1 MPRRDQPKVEFIKS
15 LLREKAITL
24 EVYQRLSHERTL
36 EVVEAIL
43 AAETK
48 IPEDTLARARA
59 SAFGLPYEDLLGR
72 KVTLAVLKVIPLE
85 FAEHYRLIAYA
96 LEENVLSVA
105 LLYGADLKAQ
115 EAVEFLAREKGY
127 KIKYVLTT
135 PTAYQSILKQYGSLG
150 KEVKDALDIAAG
162 KFDATTKEED
172 EGMEEV
178 VKEAPV
184 SKMVSVI
191 LKHAVEAR
199 ASDIHI
205 EPVFNET
212 HIRYRIDG
220 RLHTSLVLP
229 KYIHTAIVSRI
240 KVLSNLKIDE
250 TRLPQDG
257 RIRLEIEGREIDF
270 RVSTLPLYSYEKV
283 VMRILDTAEGV
294 PTLEGLGFDGKN
306 LVAMKDNIDKPHGMF
321 LVTGPTGSGKS
332 TTLYAVLNILNA
344 EGVNIVT
351 LEDPVEYYLKG
362 VNQSQVKPD
371 IGYTFATGL
380 RSILRQDPDIVM
392 VGEIRDSETA
402 ELAIHAA
409 LTGHIVLSTLHT
421 NDALGAVPRLIDM
434 KIEPFLIASTLNIV
448 VAQRLVRKI
457 CTHCR
462 EETKIPSPLEDEI
475 IAELGMVKSALPP
488 GIKLVKPLIFWRGK
502 GCLRCNDIG
511 YAGRSAIA
519 ESFNNDE
526 ELKTII
532 AEGAKYDKLKDAF
545 HRQGMLTLK
554 QDGILKALKGVTS
567 IEEVLSATK
576 E

>member
-1 MPRRDQPKVEFIKS
+1 MPRRDQPKIEFLKN
-15 LLREKAITL
+15 LLKANAITL
-24 EVYQRLSHERTL
+24 EAYQRLNKEREL
-36 EVVEAIL
+36 RAVEGIL
-43 AAETK
+43 AVEEK
-48 IPEDTLARARA
+48 IPEETLARARA
-59 SAFGLPYEDLLGR
+59 AAYRLPFEDLAGR
-72 KVTLAVLKVIPLE
+72 KVDPAVLKALPLE
-85 FAEHYRLIAYA
+85 FAEHYGVLAFAREDDL
-96 LEENVLSVA
+96 LSVA
-105 LLYGADLKAQ
+105 LLNGDDLKAQ

-127 KIKYVLTT
+127 KARFAITT
-135 PTAYQSILKQYGSLG
+135 PTAFQGVLKQYGNLG
-150 KEVKDALDIAAG
+150 TEVKEALDVAAD
-162 KFDATTKEED
+162 KFASTTKDAVGE
-172 EGMEEV
+172 MEEV

-212 HIRYRIDG
+212 RIRYRIDG
-220 RLHTSLVLP
+220 DLHTSLVLP
-229 KYIHTAIVSRI
+229 KYIHSAIVSRV

-250 TRLPQDG
+250 TRVPQDG

-270 RVSTLPLYSYEKV
+270 RVSTFPLYSNEKV

-306 LVAMKDNIDKPHGMF
+306 LASMKDNIDKPHGMF

-332 TTLYAVLNILNA
+332 TTLYAILNILNA

-371 IGYTFATGL
+371 IGYTFAAGL

-402 ELAIHAA
+402 QLAIHAA

-421 NDALGAVPRLIDM
+421 NDAFGAMPRLIDM
-434 KIEPFLIASTLNIV
+434 KVEPFLLASTLNIV

-457 CTHCR
+457 CAHCR
-462 EETKIPSPLEDEI
+462 AETEVPQSLQDEVI
-475 IAELGMVKSALPP
+475 RELQPVIAALPP
-488 GIKLVKPLIFWRGK
+488 DVKLVKPLTFWRGK
-502 GCLRCNDIG
+502 GCARCGDTG
-511 YAGRSAIA
+511 YAGRSAIG
-519 ESFNNDE
+519 EVLNVDE
-526 ELKTII
+526 TMKAIV
-532 AEGAKYDKLKDAF
+532 AEGAKYEKVRAAF
-545 HRQGMLTLK
+545 DRQGMFNLK
-554 QDGILKALKGVTS
+554 QDGIVKALKGVTT